1 MPGEGVRG
9 TMPSSLPG
17 RRRAAQ
23 LLPYNDFDGSRVRI
37 ASIMAT
43 PFAPSEP
50 KWRRRLRRSL
60 IAIVAVAALVAVLG
74 FFVVPPIAKSKI
86 EALASSELGRH
97 ATLGK
102 LTFNPFTLHAR
113 LTDFALADRD
123 AAHTFFR
130 FSTLDV
136 ELSILSLWHRAP
148 MLDAVKLTRPQIELV
163 RNADGA
169 WNIQDLIDLAL
180 APSGGSTPA
189 FAIDNIEVEDGSIAV
204 DDRVKEHKTVVSG
217 IGIGLPFLSS
227 IPHDAKIRVAP
238 RIEGVIDGARFALA
252 GTSASPF
259 ADRVEEA
266 LNIDLDA
273 LRLPEYVEYAPLPQG
288 LKLGDGALTTR
299 LKLTFV
305 TDKGMPSTVTLA
317 GTARL
322 DGLAIVRR
330 DGSPLAS
337 AKAIDTTIGKID
349 VLAKTIALDRV
360 AIDAPE
366 VDLRRLADGSLEI
379 EHLGGVGAATPPRA
393 SPRASAA
400 PRVATAGAAKTGASA
415 SPTPA
420 AAAQGAWSFAVA
432 EAHVGSGVVH
442 VTDAAVAPAF
452 KDTLSNISFEGRKL
466 TSRGPP
472 GTVDVAFDGVEG
484 AHFAMHADA
493 DLAAASA
500 RGTISV
506 VKLPLA
512 KLHPYYTRVLDL
524 DVRHGVLDFAGDFDA
539 AAGKGS
545 PRFVLT
551 RGTAALTGL
560 DTAIGGERE
569 PLLKMARAEVTGV
582 AADLARRS
590 VTIDG
595 ATWQQGSLRI
605 VRKADGATNVDQV
618 LRKAD
623 ASVPGPGVPVA
634 SDAGTTARAE
644 GSTGA
649 GADGGWTFLVRKAL
663 VEHVAVD
670 FEDRKP
676 GTPVKLRIPD
686 ERITFDDVGNAK
698 GSKGKIDALVRA
710 GKAGR
715 IRIAGAL
722 GMTPIGVDLRVDATG
737 IDLVPF
743 KPYFESQTNVVVQ
756 GGTVAAKGRLTYA
769 DTGRGA
775 PRATYAGNVTVS
787 DFDSLDRPES
797 QELLR
802 WKTLALTGMDV
813 RSEPLQVGLGAVAL
827 DSFYARIIV
836 NADGTLNLQQ
846 LLAPRSPAVQ
856 AAAET
861 AASTHAGVTTKT
873 LPSPAAE
880 GKSLPVS
887 IGRIEVAN
895 GDVEFSDFF
904 VKPNY
909 ATHLSAVKGS
919 VSTLSASQAGDVD
932 ISGRV
937 QDSAPVD
944 IRGSINPFASA
955 LQLDLTAKAT
965 DVELPPLTP
974 YSIKYAGYGITK
986 GKLSMEVHYKI
997 DDRKLAATN
1006 KLRLDQLT
1014 FGERVESPTATKLP
1028 VLLAVA
1034 LLKDRNGVINLDLP
1048 IQGTLDDPQFSV
1060 WRVVV
1065 QIFVNLITKAVTA
1078 PFALLGQIAGAG
1090 GEQLAYVEFAP
1101 GHAALAA
1108 AARTKL
1114 ETLAKA
1120 LTDRPALK
1128 LDASGRA
1135 VPDVDREGLKRARL
1149 DAALRVQKQK
1159 ALAARGESAPPL
1171 EQILVD
1177 LAERPKYL
1185 AAAYRDSDLPGKP
1198 RNFLGIAKTIP
1209 DAEMEKLLLEGYKV
1223 DDAALTALAN
1233 ARAQAVKSWLVE
1245 QGHIAAERVFIVAP
1259 KLGAE
1264 GITDQGLPT
1273 RVDFAIR

>member
-1 MPGEGVRG
+1 MRD

-17 RRRAAQ
+17 RRRVAQ

-43 PFAPSEP
+43 PPAPSEP
-50 KWRRRLRRSL
+50 KWRRRLRRTL
-60 IAIVAVAALVAVLG
+60 IAIGVVAALVAVLG

-86 EALASSELGRH
+86 ESLASSELGRS

-102 LTFNPFTLHAR
+102 LTFNPFTLHAK

-123 AAHTFFR
+123 AARTLFT

-136 ELSILSLWHRAP
+136 DVSISSLWHRAP
-148 MLDAVKLTRPQIELV
+148 VLDSVKLVRPQVELV

-180 APSGGSTPA
+180 APSGGPTPA
-189 FAIDNIEVEDGSIAV
+189 FAIDNIEVEDGSISV
-204 DDRVKEHKTVVSG
+204 DDRVKQHKTAVSG

-227 IPHDAKIRVAP
+227 IPHDAKIRVTP
-238 RIEGVIDGARFALA
+238 RIEGVIDGAKFALA

-259 ADRVEEA
+259 ADRVEAA
-266 LNIDLDA
+266 LDVDFDA
-273 LRLPEYVEYAPLPQG
+273 LRLPEYAAYAPLPQG

-299 LKLTFV
+299 LKLGFV
-305 TDKGMPSTVTLA
+305 TDKGAPSTMTLA

-322 DGLAIVRR
+322 DGLAVLRK

-337 AKAIDTTIGKID
+337 AKVIEATIGKVD
-349 VLAKTIALDRV
+349 FLDRTIALDRV

-366 VDLRRLADGSLEI
+366 VDLRRFADGSLEFGRLFAN
-379 EHLGGVGAATPPRA
+379 HLV
-393 SPRASAA
+393 AA
-400 PRVATAGAAKTGASA
+400 PRAAPSASA
-415 SPTPA
+415 RPARRVAGGAPA
-420 AAAQGAWSFAVA
+420 APATWDYEIA
-432 EAHVGSGVVH
+432 EAHIGGGVVH

-452 KDTLSNISFEGRKL
+452 RDTLSNISFEGRKL
-466 TSRGPP
+466 ASRGPP
-472 GTVDVAFDGVEG
+472 GTVDVAFDSSDG
-484 AHFAMHADA
+484 AHFASHAEVS
-493 DLAAASA
+493 LAEESA
-500 RGTISV
+500 RGNLSV

-512 KLHPYYTRVLDL
+512 KLYPYYASALNL
-524 DVRHGVLDFAGDFDA
+524 DVRAGTLAFTGDFDTA
-539 AAGKGS
+539 LAGRS
-545 PRFVLT
+545 PRLVLT
-551 RGTAALTGL
+551 KGVAGLTDAEAAIRGERDPLWQVRQTDLTGIAFDL
-560 DTAIGGERE
+560 DKRSISVD
-569 PLLKMARAEVTGV
+569 RAT
-582 AADLARRS
+582 LR
-590 VTIDG
+590 
-595 ATWQQGSLRI
+595 QGSLRI
-605 VRKADGATNVDQV
+605 VRQADGVVNFERLVRTADSRPATKPRANAGGD
-618 LRKAD
+618 
-623 ASVPGPGVPVA
+623 P
-634 SDAGTTARAE
+634 DAG
-644 GSTGA
+644 
-649 GADGGWTFLVRKAL
+649 WTLLVHKAL
-663 VEHVAVD
+663 LEGVAAD
-670 FEDRKP
+670 IEDRIP

-686 ERITFDDVGNAK
+686 ERIAIDEFGNAK
-698 GSKGKIDALVRA
+698 GAKGRIDALVRI

-715 IRIAGAL
+715 VRIAGTL
-722 GMTPIGVDLRVDATG
+722 GMTPLGIDWSIDATG

-756 GGTVAAKGRLTYA
+756 RGTVAAKGRLTYA
-769 DTGRGA
+769 DSGRGA

-802 WKTLALTGMDV
+802 WKRLALTGMNV

-827 DSFYARIIV
+827 DGFFARIIV

-846 LLAPRSPAVQ
+846 LLAPGSPAVQ
-856 AAAET
+856 AAAAT
-861 AASTHAGVTTKT
+861 AASTRAGVTTKT
-873 LPSPAAE
+873 LPTPAAE
-880 GKSLPVS
+880 AKSLPVS

-909 ATHLSAVKGS
+909 STHLSAVKGS
-919 VSTLSASQAGDVD
+919 VSTMSASQAGDID

-937 QDSAPVD
+937 QDSAPVE

-974 YSIKYAGYGITK
+974 YSIRYAGYGITK

-1048 IQGTLDDPQFSV
+1048 IEGTLDDPKFSV

-1065 QIFVNLITKAVTA
+1065 QIFVNLITRAVTA

-1101 GHAALAA
+1101 GHAELAA
-1108 AARTKL
+1108 AAQTKL

-1135 VPDVDREGLKRARL
+1135 VPDVDREGLKHARL
-1149 DAALRVQKQK
+1149 DAALRAQKQK

-1171 EQILVD
+1171 EQIQVD
-1177 LAERPKYL
+1177 AAERPKYL
-1185 AAAYRDSDLPGKP
+1185 AAVYRDSDLPGKP

-1209 DAEMEKLLLEGYKV
+1209 DAEMEKLLLESYKV

-1245 QGHIAAERVFIVAP
+1245 QGHIAPERVFIVAP